1 MKRSGYLQQ
10 RDGRTQALLDVMQRT
25 MKQYMLDTLL
35 ITMHEDFGWGYDR
48 LSRLAEK
55 WGETYDVYF
64 PAMQSTEES
73 DVYQERLDRAT
84 RSYIG
89 DNQLYGNIMDA
100 MEDFAI
106 VFEVSPSVIAA

>member
-55 WGETYDVYF
+55 WARRMTFIFRRCKAPRSQTSTRRDLTGRRAAISGTTSF
-64 PAMQSTEES
+64 TRLQSAI
-73 DVYQERLDRAT
+73 R
-84 RSYIG
+84 RSG
-89 DNQLYGNIMDA
+89 
-100 MEDFAI
+100 
-106 VFEVSPSVIAA
+106 S

>member
-55 WGETYDVYF
+55 WGETYDRYF
-64 PAMQSTEES
+64 PALQSTDES
-73 DVYQERLDRAT
+73 DVWQERLDRAT
-84 RSYIG
+84 LAFLGDHTFYPFPKRYPEIKRLGYEPKRRSH
-89 DNQLYGNIMDA
+89 A
-100 MEDFAI
+100 
-106 VFEVSPSVIAA
+106 

>member
-1 MKRSGYLQQ
+1 MKRSGLLQK
-10 RDGRTQALLDVMQRT
+10 RDALTQERLDVMQRT

-55 WGETYDVYF
+55 WGETYDAYF
-64 PAMQSTEES
+64 PAMQSTDES

-84 RSYIG
+84 LSYIG
-89 DNQLYGNIMDA
+89 GNQFYPFAERYPEIKQLGYG
-100 MEDFAI
+100 
-106 VFEVSPSVIAA
+106 PRRTK

>member
-1 MKRSGYLQQ
+1 MKRFGYLQQ
-10 RDGRTQALLDVMQRT
+10 RDARTQMLLDVMQRT

-64 PAMQSTEES
+64 PAMQSTDES

-84 RSYIG
+84 LRYIG
-89 DNQLYGNIMDA
+89 DNQFYSFAERYPEIYQLGYGTRR
-100 MEDFAI
+100 EK
-106 VFEVSPSVIAA
+106 